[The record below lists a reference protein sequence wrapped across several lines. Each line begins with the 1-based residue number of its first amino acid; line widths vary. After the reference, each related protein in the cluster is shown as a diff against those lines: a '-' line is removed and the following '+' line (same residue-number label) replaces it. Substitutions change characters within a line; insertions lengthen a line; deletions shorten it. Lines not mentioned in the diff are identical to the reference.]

1 MHTTGA
7 PHPATTSTPV
17 PSRLGGNPV
26 RPGRR
31 LRTGIG
37 AAALI
42 GSSLMIGAC
51 GSVDSPLDPQPAA
64 AAEAPVA
71 FCRVISLVPNA
82 QDGPLLHRQ
91 EPGIP
96 TPSGAQEMARYRAQT
111 GLNGSPGGGGTGSRQ
126 RPSQEEINK
135 WVYITRSKQTA
146 ANRASLLGPQN
157 APRCGRLSRGGMSTG
172 PYNAPLGGH

>member
-7 PHPATTSTPV
+7 PHTATTSTPV
-17 PSRLGGNPV
+17 PSEIGGNPV

-31 LRTGIG
+31 LRTRIG

-82 QDGPLLHRQ
+82 QYGPLLHRQ
-91 EPGIP
+91 EPGVP
-96 TPSGAQEMARYRAQT
+96 TPSDAGPRPPVPLR
-111 GLNGSPGGGGTGSRQ
+111 
-126 RPSQEEINK
+126 RPS
-135 WVYITRSKQTA
+135 VPVCSDDGV
-146 ANRASLLGPQN
+146 SGPQHVV
-157 APRCGRLSRGGMSTG
+157 APNPDQGPLQHRLDR
-172 PYNAPLGGH
+172 